1 MGRLSVKKIVKGW
14 VLIFICYISMG
25 TIYGTNTEVLMTEK
39 AFINELLKVSK
50 TGSVSLTGSEE
61 ILTREK
67 AAALIVKYLG
77 YEAIA
82 KKQNNLFKDVT
93 SSQGEI
99 SLVSQLGLMSGSGD
113 GLFQPNGKV
122 TVSQGGIII
131 ERIKNKLEAPITW
144 EHAFYAIQ
152 SSSQKDWI
160 KGYDAI
166 SFGWSQLEKDANN
179 NFVISTSNA
188 KGDFKVPTGFE
199 VPIDLA
205 KANGVETYLMVYFEN
220 KGTLAKSFLEDELQR
235 ASVINQLV
243 SLSQGITKDG
253 VTRGFDGVTI
263 DFEQFLSSDLKA
275 PYNTFI
281 KELKSALQKEGK
293 KLNVAVQ
300 PTLYFKGYDYKGIG
314 EVVDHIILMAHDYG
328 AVTLTEVER
337 QAGITTTPLTP
348 IKEVYDALYEAV
360 TNISDKNKIAL
371 QFSFA
376 SLQWQSQNN
385 QVVNSRA
392 YTPSYDKIEAR
403 LSLSGTTKYFDQ
415 YLQSTYATYEENGI
429 QNIIWYEDINSIYS
443 KIDLAKLMGITSVSY
458 WRLGIIPEAFNP
470 LG

>member
-1 MGRLSVKKIVKGW
+1 MKKIIRGW
-14 VLIFICYISMG
+14 VLVFIFYMSMG
-25 TIYGTNTEVLMTEK
+25 TVYGTNTEALMTEK

-50 TGSVSLTGSEE
+50 TGAVLITGSDE

-67 AAALIVKYLG
+67 AATLIVNYLG

-99 SLVSQLGLMSGSGD
+99 SLVSQLGLMNGLGS

-122 TVSQGGIII
+122 TVSQGSLIIN
-131 ERIKNKLEAPITW
+131 RIKNKLETPITW
-144 EHAFYAIQ
+144 KHAFYAIQ
-152 SSSQKDWI
+152 SSSQKEWI
-160 KGYDAI
+160 KGYDAV
-166 SFGWSQLEKDANN
+166 SFGWSQLERDANN
-179 NFVISTSNA
+179 NFMISISNTEN
-188 KGDFKVPTGFE
+188 DFKVPVGFE
-199 VPIDLA
+199 APMDFA

-220 KGTLAKSFLEDELQR
+220 KGMLAKSFLEDELQR
-235 ASVINQLV
+235 ASVISQLV
-243 SLSQGITKDG
+243 SLSQGMTKDG
-253 VTRGFDGVTI
+253 VTRAFDGVTI
-263 DFEQFLSSDLKA
+263 DFEQFLSSDLKGL
-275 PYNTFI
+275 YNTFI

-314 EVVDHIILMAHDYG
+314 EAADHIILMAHDYG
-328 AVTLTEVER
+328 AITLTELER
-337 QAGITTTPLTP
+337 QMGITTTPLTP
-348 IKEVYDALYEAV
+348 IKEVYDALYEAGLS
-360 TNISDKNKIAL
+360 ISDKSKIAL

-385 QVVNSRA
+385 QVINSRA

-403 LSLSGTTKYFDQ
+403 LSLSGSMKHFDH

-429 QNIIWYEDINSIYS
+429 QNIIWYEDINSIHS

-470 LG
+470 LS

>member
-1 MGRLSVKKIVKGW
+1 MIKGW
-14 VLIFICYISMG
+14 VLIVIFYMSIG
-25 TIYGTNTEVLMTEK
+25 TIYAANTEILMTEK
-39 AFINELLKVSK
+39 AFMNELLKVSK
-50 TGSVSLTGSEE
+50 TGSIPLIGSEE

-67 AAALIVKYLG
+67 AATFIVKYLG

-82 KKQNNLFKDVT
+82 KKQNNVFNDVT

-99 SLVSQLGLMSGSGD
+99 SLVSQLGLMSGLGN

-131 ERIKNKLEAPITW
+131 DRIKNKLEAPITW
-144 EHAFYAIQ
+144 KHVFYAIQ

-166 SFGWSQLEKDANN
+166 SFGWAQLERDENN
-179 NFVISTSNA
+179 NFIIRTSNA

-199 VPIDLA
+199 APIDVA

-243 SLSQGITKDG
+243 SLSQGMTKDG
-253 VTRGFDGVTI
+253 VTRAFDGVTI
-263 DFEQFLSSDLKA
+263 DFEQFLSSDLKSS
-275 PYNTFI
+275 YNTFI
-281 KELKSALQKEGK
+281 RELKLALQKEGK
-293 KLNVAVQ
+293 KLNVALQ
-300 PTLYFKGYDYKGIG
+300 PTVYFKGYDYRGIG
-314 EVVDHIILMAHDYG
+314 EVADHIILMAHDYG
-328 AVTLTEVER
+328 AITLTEAER
-337 QAGITTTPLTP
+337 QTGITTTPLTP

-360 TNISDKNKIAL
+360 TSILDKNKIAL

-376 SLQWQSQNN
+376 SLQWQSQDN

-392 YTPSYDKIEAR
+392 YTPSYDKIETR
-403 LSLSGTTKYFDQ
+403 LSLSGTTKHFDS
-415 YLQSTYATYEENGI
+415 YLQSTYAIYEENGM
-429 QNIIWYEDINSIYS
+429 QNIIWYEDINSIHS
-443 KIDLAKLMGITSVSY
+443 KIELAKLMGITSLSY
-458 WRLGIIPEAFNP
+458 WRLGIIPEIFNP
-470 LG
+470 LK